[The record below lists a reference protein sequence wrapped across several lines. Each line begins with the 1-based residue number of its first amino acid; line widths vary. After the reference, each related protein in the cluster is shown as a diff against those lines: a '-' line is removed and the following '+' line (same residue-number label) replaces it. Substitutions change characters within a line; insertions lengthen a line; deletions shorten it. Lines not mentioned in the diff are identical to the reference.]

1 MKLRLIVLSRR
12 IIILAVIFM
21 LLAGLLQASD
31 SYAHFRWKKEIFLP
45 GLQGKT
51 VIIDP
56 GHGGADPGA
65 VSGRYQE
72 SDLNMEL
79 ALALKSQLEDNGV
92 KVKLTR
98 NGSEGIVPKENMTYS
113 EQWANLRKRKE
124 FAAEQRGHL
133 LLSIHTNSHQDPHVS
148 GAIVFYSDEISADL
162 AAEIQARMNTLGLKK
177 RSAEK
182 KNFTVIKDNPM
193 PAVLIETGFIT
204 NEHDREMLIKSKG
217 TVAQL
222 IYEALD
228 RYYREQTAPQ
238 TETATKGG

>member
-1 MKLRLIVLSRR
+1 MKLRIIVLSKR

-31 SYAHFRWKKEIFLP
+31 SYAKFQWKKEIFLP

-65 VSGRYQE
+65 VSGRYRE
-72 SDLNMEL
+72 SDLNMET
-79 ALALKSQLEDNGV
+79 ALALKSQLEDNGI

-98 NGSEGIVPKENMTYS
+98 NGSEGIVPKENMTYA

-133 LLSIHTNSHQDPHVS
+133 LLSIHTNSHQDSRVS
-148 GAIVFYSDEISADL
+148 GAIVFYTDEVSADL
-162 AAEIQARMNTLGLKK
+162 AAEIQARLNTLGTKK
-177 RSAEK
+177 RSAEQ
-182 KNFTVIKDNPM
+182 KNFAVIKGNPM

-204 NEHDREMLIKSKG
+204 NEHDREMLVSSKG
-217 TVAQL
+217 TVAKL

-228 RYYREQTAPQ
+228 RYYQEPALPQ
-238 TETATKGG
+238 TETAAKGG